1 MFQKEMKNS
10 IILYISV
17 SLLILSGCKGFEK
30 VVKSSDYVQKYET
43 AKGMYDMGEYY
54 KASVLFDQ
62 IANIYRGTNKAD
74 TVYYYQAMSYFMQ
87 ADYLMAGHYF
97 ETFSQTYGASSFVE
111 DADYMTAY
119 CYYEMSPRPELDQ
132 TNTELAIQYFQKFV
146 SRFPKSDRRAEA
158 LGYIA
163 ELQDKI
169 VEKSFIS
176 ARLYYDLEDY
186 KASQVSLTNSLLEY
200 PNSRHREDLMFMVFK
215 SSFKYA
221 DNSVTLKKRERYQA
235 CLDDY
240 YTFISEYP
248 ESKYS
253 REANRYYHSAM
264 KFLGNDTTEETD
276 SAKSTENTENTEN
289 N

>member
-1 MFQKEMKNS
+1 MFQNRMKNS

-17 SLLILSGCKGFEK
+17 PLLILGGCKGFEK

-43 AKGMYDMGEYY
+43 AKGLYDQGEYY

-74 TVYYYQAMSYFMQ
+74 TVYYYQAMSYFKQ
-87 ADYLMAGHYF
+87 EDYLMAGHYF

-119 CYYEMSPRPELDQ
+119 CYYRLSPRAELDQ
-132 TNTELAIQYFQKFV
+132 TNTQMAIQYFQKFV
-146 SRFPKSDRRAEA
+146 SRFPKSDKKPDA
-158 LGYIA
+158 LAYIK
-163 ELQDKI
+163 ELQDKL

-186 KASQVSLTNSLLEY
+186 KASQVSLNNSLNEY
-200 PNSRHREDLMFMVFK
+200 PNSRHREDLMFMLFK

-221 DNSVTLKKRERYQA
+221 DNSVPQKKRERYQA
-235 CLDDY
+235 SLDDY
-240 YTFISEYP
+240 YSFVSEYP
-248 ESKYS
+248 DSKYT
-253 REANRYYHSAM
+253 REAERYYHAAM
-264 KFLGNDTTEETD
+264 KYLGNDITEETGSSKGTD
-276 SAKSTENTENTEN
+276 NTEN